1 MAEELLTSLID
12 IAGSTNV
19 RVKEPMKQHTTFK
32 IGGCADYFVTPDTV
46 EALQALVRFLNAKD
60 IPFYI
65 VGNGSNLLV
74 SDAGF
79 RGVIIQLYDN
89 FSRYSF
95 LHDDCGSAADKAN
108 KVYIRAQAGVSLVK
122 LGSEAANYSLT
133 GFEFASGIPGT
144 VGGAV
149 VMNAGAYGGE
159 MKDVLVKATVMN
171 QTSGDIYEM
180 TTEELQL
187 GYRTSAA
194 AKQNLI
200 VLDAVLGLSA
210 GNQQEIKAR
219 ILELAKSRREKQPL
233 TYPSAGSTFKRPQ
246 GYFAGK
252 LIADAG
258 LKGLT
263 VGGAQVSEKHAGF
276 VVNIGN
282 ATAQDVIELTEKVTE
297 RVWAAYGV
305 KLELEVKKLGF

>member
-1 MAEELLTSLID
+1 MAEELLTSLIE

-32 IGGCADYFVTPDTV
+32 IGGCADYFVTPGTV
-46 EALQALVRFLNAKD
+46 EALQALVRLLNTKD

-65 VGNGSNLLV
+65 IGNGSNLLV

-122 LGSEAANYSLT
+122 LGSEAASYSLT

-144 VGGAV
+144 IGGAV

-171 QTSGDIYEM
+171 RTSGDIYEM
-180 TTEELQL
+180 TAEELQL

-194 AKQNLI
+194 ATQNLI

-233 TYPSAGSTFKRPQ
+233 IYPSAGSTFKRPQ

-276 VVNIGN
+276 VVNTGN